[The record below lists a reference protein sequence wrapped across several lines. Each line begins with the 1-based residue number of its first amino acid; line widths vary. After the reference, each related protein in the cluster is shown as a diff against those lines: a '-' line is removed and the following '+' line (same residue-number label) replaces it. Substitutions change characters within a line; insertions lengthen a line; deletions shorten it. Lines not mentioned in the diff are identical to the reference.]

1 MNNVQPISL
10 AEKAKQ
16 EYATGNYSSAA
27 EMFLQAAKSYSA
39 TGDELNAAEMKNNQ
53 SVALLQAGKAK
64 DALQATEGTEA
75 IFQQAGDVKRQGVA
89 VANRAAALEGM
100 RKWKEALEEYER
112 AASLLEQAGEGD
124 MHSMVRKASANL
136 NLKLGRMN
144 DSQMDVLDSL
154 RLAEKPTLT
163 QRIMKFLL
171 RIGIIR

>member
-10 AEKAKQ
+10 VDKAKQ
-16 EYATGNYSSAA
+16 EYAKENYSAAA

-64 DALQATEGTEA
+64 DALQATEGPEA

-112 AASLLEQAGEGD
+112 AASLL
-124 MHSMVRKASANL
+124 
-136 NLKLGRMN
+136 
-144 DSQMDVLDSL
+144 
-154 RLAEKPTLT
+154 
-163 QRIMKFLL
+163 
-171 RIGIIR
+171 